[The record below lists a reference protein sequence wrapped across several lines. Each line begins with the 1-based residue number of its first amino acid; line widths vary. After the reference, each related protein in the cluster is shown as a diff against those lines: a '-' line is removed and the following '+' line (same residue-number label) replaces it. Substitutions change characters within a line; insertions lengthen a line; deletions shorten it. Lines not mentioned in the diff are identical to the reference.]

1 LTDSEKRKIYNYT
14 GEEPGNNQSRPN
26 NRRGGGGFNEDNINP
41 EEIFNMFFGG
51 MGGGVHQ
58 R

>member
-14 GEEPGNNQSRPN
+14 GEEPGNNQSRTN
-26 NRRGGGGFNEDNINP
+26 HRGGRGFNEDNIDP
-41 EEIFNMFFGG
+41 EEIFNMFFGS
-51 MGGGVHQ
+51 MGGGVNN